1 MEFREVFTDAIL
13 KNDRAPMRIL
23 VTGAAGYIGSVCT
36 EVLIGRGH
44 SVVAVDDLSEGHQ
57 EALDRRA
64 AFCRVDLHD
73 TKSLNAVFEQHQIE
87 AVMHFAA
94 LCLVEESVR
103 EPGRYYRAN
112 VSAGINLL
120 EAMLH
125 HRVKKLIFSS
135 TAATYGE
142 PEKTPIPEDHR
153 TAPVNPYGAS
163 KLLFERVL
171 LEFRANSDLEYVTM
185 RYFNAAGASE
195 KYGEDHSPET
205 HVIPLLLE
213 VAAGQRDVFQIYG
226 SDYPTPDGTCIR
238 DYVHV
243 LDIAQAHALAIERIS
258 EFAGRTYNIGNGH
271 GFSVQQ
277 VLETASRVTEKEI
290 NCRTAPRRPGDPA
303 RLVASS
309 ERIRKELGWEPRF
322 SSLDEIIRTAW
333 KWKQRFPAGYAPR

>member
-1 MEFREVFTDAIL
+1 
-13 KNDRAPMRIL
+13 MRIL

-36 EVLIGRGH
+36 EVLLGRGH
-44 SVVAVDDLSEGHQ
+44 SVIALDDLSEGHQ
-57 EALDRRA
+57 EALDRGA

-73 TKSLNAVFEQHQIE
+73 ANSLNAVFDQHHVD

-103 EPGRYYRAN
+103 EPARYYRAN

-120 EAMLH
+120 GAMLRH
-125 HRVKKLIFSS
+125 GVKKLIFSS

-153 TAPVNPYGAS
+153 TSPVNPYGAS

-171 LEFRANSDLEYVTM
+171 AEFRSNSGLEYITM

-213 VAAGQRDVFQIYG
+213 VAAGQREAFQVYG
-226 SDYPTPDGTCIR
+226 TDYPTADGTCIR
-238 DYVHV
+238 DYVHI
-243 LDIAQAHALAIERIS
+243 LDIAQAHALAVERIS
-258 EFAGRTYNIGNGH
+258 EFAGRIYNIGNGH

-277 VLETASRVTEKEI
+277 VLETASRITAKKI
-290 NCRTAPRRPGDPA
+290 NYRTAPRRPGDPA
-303 RLVASS
+303 VLVASS

-333 KWKQRFPAGYAPR
+333 NWKREFPNGYASR

>member
-1 MEFREVFTDAIL
+1 
-13 KNDRAPMRIL
+13 MRIL

-44 SVVAVDDLSEGHQ
+44 SVVALDDLSEGHE
-57 EALDRRA
+57 EALDSRA
-64 AFCRVDLHD
+64 ALCRVDLQD
-73 TKSLNAVFEQHQIE
+73 SKSLNAVFQQHQID

-120 EAMLH
+120 DAMLRH
-125 HRVKKLIFSS
+125 GVKKLIFSS

-153 TAPVNPYGAS
+153 TAPLNPYGAS

-171 LEFRANSDLEYVTM
+171 AEFRANSGLEYITM

-195 KYGEDHSPET
+195 RYGEDHSPET

-213 VAAGQRDVFQIYG
+213 VATGQREAFQIYG
-226 SDYPTPDGTCIR
+226 TDYPTADGTCVR

-243 LDIAQAHALAIERIS
+243 LDIAQAHALAVERIS
-258 EFAGRTYNIGNGH
+258 DFAGTIYNIGNGH
-271 GFSVQQ
+271 GFSVQH
-277 VLETASRVTEKEI
+277 VVETASRVTGKKI
-290 NCRTAPRRPGDPA
+290 NYRTGPRRPGDPA
-303 RLVASS
+303 TLVASS
-309 ERIRKELGWEPRF
+309 ERIRKDLGWEPRF

-333 KWKQRFPAGYAPR
+333 SWKQRFPKGYASH

>member
-1 MEFREVFTDAIL
+1 
-13 KNDRAPMRIL
+13 MRIL

-36 EVLIGRGH
+36 ETLIERGH
-44 SVVAVDDLSEGHQ
+44 SVVALDDLSEGHK
-57 EALDRRA
+57 EAVDNRA
-64 AFCRVDLHD
+64 KFCCVNLHD
-73 TKSLNAVFEQHQIE
+73 SDSLRAVFEQHKID

-120 EAMLH
+120 EAMLRH
-125 HRVKKLIFSS
+125 GIKKLIFSS

-171 LEFRANSDLEYVTM
+171 SEFHANSGLEYVTM

-195 KYGEDHSPET
+195 KHGEDHHPET
-205 HVIPLLLE
+205 HVIPILLE
-213 VAAGQRDVFQIYG
+213 VAAGEREAFQVYG
-226 SDYPTPDGTCIR
+226 TDYPTPDGTCVR

-243 LDIAQAHALAIERIS
+243 LDIAQAHALAVERIS
-258 EFAGRTYNIGNGH
+258 EFAGRTYNIGNGE
-271 GFSVQQ
+271 GFSVQE
-277 VLETASRVTEKEI
+277 VLQAASRATTRKI
-290 NCRTAPRRPGDPA
+290 NHRTAPRRAGDPA
-303 RLVASS
+303 VLVASS
-309 ERIRKELGWEPRF
+309 ERIRKELGWAPAF
-322 SSLDEIIRTAW
+322 SGLEAIIRSAW
-333 KWKQRFPAGYAPR
+333 DWKRRFPRGYASV

>member
-1 MEFREVFTDAIL
+1 
-13 KNDRAPMRIL
+13 L

-36 EVLIGRGH
+36 EVLIARGH
-44 SVVAVDDLSEGHQ
+44 SVIALDDLSEGHE
-57 EALDRRA
+57 EALDSRA
-64 AFCRVDLHD
+64 VFCRVDLHD
-73 TKSLNAVFEQHQIE
+73 SNSLNAIFQQHQID

-94 LCLVEESVR
+94 LCLVEESVS

-120 EAMLH
+120 DVMLRH
-125 HRVKKLIFSS
+125 GVKKLIFSS

-171 LEFRANSDLEYVTM
+171 SEFRVNSGLEYITM

-195 KYGEDHSPET
+195 KHGEDHSPET
-205 HVIPLLLE
+205 HVIPILLE
-213 VAAGQRDVFQIYG
+213 VAGGQREAFQIYG
-226 SDYPTPDGTCIR
+226 ADYPTPDGTCVR

-243 LDIAQAHALAIERIS
+243 LDIAQAHALAVERIS
-258 EFAGRTYNIGNGH
+258 QFAGRIYNLGNGH

-277 VLETASRVTEKEI
+277 VLETACRVTGKKI

-303 RLVASS
+303 ILVASS
-309 ERIRKELGWEPRF
+309 QRIHNELCWEPGF
-322 SSLDEIIRTAW
+322 SSLEEIIRTAW
-333 KWKQRFPAGYAPR
+333 DWKQRFPRGYASH